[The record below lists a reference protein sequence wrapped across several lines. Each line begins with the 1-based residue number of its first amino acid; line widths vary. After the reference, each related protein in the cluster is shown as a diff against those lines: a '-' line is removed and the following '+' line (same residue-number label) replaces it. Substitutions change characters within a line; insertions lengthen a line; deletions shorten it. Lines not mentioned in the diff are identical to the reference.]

1 MVSKLSHQMRAAWI
15 RLQLE
20 SPAWVQRTLLPKLH
34 AAKELGRV
42 RPTLVVQRLSG
53 RNAGGPL
60 CVDYAGL
67 EHRPGMADALF
78 DDEPIVQST
87 RRAAAWRIG
96 ALAAASNADLTV
108 VAGSSYLV
116 NRLPRQDVLVLPL
129 LVDMTLDVSGDWQ
142 AVRRRLHEGV
152 RRHELRLVRKYAYE
166 YEISAR
172 DSDFEMFYR
181 KMYAPTMRDRK
192 GRLVALQPF
201 IVAREYF
208 RHSHLLYLVRREGEA
223 VAGMLATRRGRTI
236 RAELMGVRDADE
248 TLIHEGALGAAF
260 YAVVHWA
267 NQNGYAEV
275 DFGGAVPRLRNGVF
289 QNKRKWGAVVSPS
302 PMIYKRIWLKA
313 QRDTPAVRHFF
324 RETPLI
330 TVEPDGRF
338 HGLIAVDDPA
348 SVAEETRR
356 DWDVRYATPGLA
368 DLRVCVI
375 GDLIAGQS
383 AARSDAPPFAQP
395 ALALPTLN
403 ED

>member
-1 MVSKLSHQMRAAWI
+1 MGKRVHNIRAAWI

-20 SPAWVQRTLLPKLH
+20 SPAWMQRALLPRLH
-34 AAKELGRV
+34 AAKGLARL
-42 RPTLVVQRLSG
+42 RPALVVQRLSG
-53 RNAGGPL
+53 HNAGGPL
-60 CVDYAGL
+60 RVDYAGL

-87 RRAAAWRIG
+87 RRIAAWRIG
-96 ALAAASNADLTV
+96 ALAAKSDADLTV
-108 VAGSSYLV
+108 VAGSFYLV
-116 NRLPRQDVLVLPL
+116 NRLPRHDALVLPL

-142 AVRRRLHEGV
+142 AVRRRLHESV

-181 KMYAPTMRDRK
+181 KMYAPTMRNRK
-192 GRLVALQPF
+192 GRLVALKPF
-201 IVAREYF
+201 VIAREYF
-208 RHSHLLYLVRREGEA
+208 RHSQLLYLIRRRDEV
-223 VAGMLATRRGRTI
+223 VAGLLATRRGRTV
-236 RAELMGVRDADE
+236 RAELMGVYDADE
-248 TLIHEGALGAAF
+248 TLIHKGALGAAF

-275 DFGGAVPRLRNGVF
+275 DFGGAVPRLSNGVF

-302 PMIYKRIWLKA
+302 PTLHKRIWLKA
-313 QRDTPAVRHFF
+313 QRDTPAVRHFL

-330 TVEPDGRF
+330 TVGPDGRF

-348 SVAEETRR
+348 SVTEEIRR
-356 DWDVRYATPGLA
+356 DWDVRYATPGLV
-368 DLRVCVI
+368 DLQVRAI
-375 GDLIAGQS
+375 DDLIAG
-383 AARSDAPPFAQP
+383 RSSGKGDAPSLAQP